1 MGDISVEILKVWVGA
16 QFLFPSLPSRK
27 YLKIN
32 IYLDEFVTISIKHL
46 ALGE

>member
-1 MGDISVEILKVWVGA
+1 MGAK
-16 QFLFPSLPSRK
+16 FLFPSLPSRK

-32 IYLDEFVTISIKHL
+32 IYLDEFATISIKRL